1 MRVRQKLIGF
11 TTRVVV
17 VDGANVEA
25 EVSKGLL
32 VAAVEVHLQVSARI
46 ASGGGHVRVPVAEVK
61 AALMRIVEAAL
72 NGGAA
77 KRFRDAA
84 EPVVGG
90 EGAGAGDRPRRGGVP
105 PRPLG
110 AGGAPYG
117 RRRRRRDW

>member
-1 MRVRQKLIGF
+1 MRVREKLVGF

-17 VDGANVEA
+17 VDRANVEA

-32 VAAVEVHLQVSARI
+32 VAAVKVHLQVSARI

-77 KRFRDAA
+77 KRVRDAA
-84 EPVVGG
+84 EPVGYA
-90 EGAGAGDRPRRGGVP
+90 AGPGRCGRQRPRRW
-105 PRPLG
+105 
-110 AGGAPYG
+110 
-117 RRRRRRDW
+117 RRRA